1 MTNYE
6 NDIQVITKNGAE
18 GELTQVS
25 INNGEIENV
34 NTTTLSS
41 EANELNPLAE
51 PVATGQKN
59 IISVDEASSVSSGNN
74 IYINQDNKLMQIDY
88 DTLATAILN
97 KLSTQSFNSLNTS
110 SKLVL
115 DAINELN
122 GKTSIFNE
130 SSPTDIDLNDL
141 ISPATYSTSGSA
153 PSTKGWKNYPT
164 NSTGYVQIE
173 KFGGIVKQTYTTH
186 DGEMFVRCKLT
197 EWSSWKYIQL
207 NALS

>member
-6 NDIQVITKNGAE
+6 NDIQAITKNGAE

-34 NTTTLSS
+34 NTTTLQS

-51 PVATGQKN
+51 PAATGQKN

-122 GKTSIFNE
+122 GKSGAV
-130 SSPTDIDLNDL
+130 TDENTLNAVEKL
-141 ISPATYSTSGSA
+141 KSEVWSTYGTGTILKTFTASGPLFCVIGYKNTDDYGAVILFSYFSNRPSFIRVASGSW
-153 PSTKGWKNYPT
+153 STPV
-164 NSTGYVQIE
+164 YV
-173 KFGGIVKQTYTTH
+173 
-186 DGEMFVRCKLT
+186 
-197 EWSSWKYIQL
+197 
-207 NALS
+207 

>member
-18 GELTQVS
+18 GELTQAS
-25 INNGEIENV
+25 INNGEIESV
-34 NTTTLSS
+34 NTTTLQS

-59 IISVDEASSVSSGNN
+59 IILVDEASSVSSGNN

-97 KLSTQSFNSLNTS
+97 KLSTQSFDSLNTS

-115 DAINELN
+115 GAINELN
-122 GKTSIFNE
+122 GKRINDFIPSGIY
-130 SSPTDIDLNDL
+130 DLNNPPDYFMFK
-141 ISPATYSTSGSA
+141 ARTGSTHIPEGMGNQFLVFRVVLDNDIYDAMLAIGFDGNRIALNTKNGS
-153 PSTKGWKNYPT
+153 STWGGWKYAT
-164 NSTGYVQIE
+164 FQ
-173 KFGGIVKQTYTTH
+173 
-186 DGEMFVRCKLT
+186 
-197 EWSSWKYIQL
+197 
-207 NALS
+207 